1 MRELAALRMV
11 WAAAAWMA
19 VEILATCYMVREEA
33 AGGRATL
40 AVPRVVL
47 LSVAPGRRV
56 WRASRRRMV
65 MNEAAAPSPAR
76 GGASG
81 FAFGVPNQHRGVPF
95 NWFLFER
102 RQTRRGTSAANTH
115 VPCPSC

>member
-1 MRELAALRMV
+1 
-11 WAAAAWMA
+11 
-19 VEILATCYMVREEA
+19 
-33 AGGRATL
+33 
-40 AVPRVVL
+40 
-47 LSVAPGRRV
+47 
-56 WRASRRRMV
+56 

-102 RQTRRGTSAANTH
+102 RQTRRLGTSAEHACAMSELLVVESQKVWFKDNTTFKIGAAAT
-115 VPCPSC
+115 VS